1 MKNKWKEYKMAP
13 CTTESTLQSAEV
25 KAEKEM
31 LLAIRK
37 TCEMSVFLDMLE
49 PHRAPTLGLDIM
61 HISPLSYIADAHVSW
76 QLYPKGAIT
85 LWLYSACIL
94 GMILPSD
101 RRNNAML
108 GKRITGRR
116 VRKLISETSIK
127 EYITHILTQKRNVR
141 FLSEF
146 LLL

>member
-1 MKNKWKEYKMAP
+1 MQRAYQKKQKRKPSATSLIQPYIASANDRLKNYILKMKNKWKEYKMAP

-49 PHRAPTLGLDIM
+49 QHRAPTLGLDIM
-61 HISPLSYIADAHVSW
+61 HISPLSYIADAQVSW

-85 LWLYSACIL
+85 L
-94 GMILPSD
+94 
-101 RRNNAML
+101 
-108 GKRITGRR
+108 
-116 VRKLISETSIK
+116 
-127 EYITHILTQKRNVR
+127 
-141 FLSEF
+141 
-146 LLL
+146 